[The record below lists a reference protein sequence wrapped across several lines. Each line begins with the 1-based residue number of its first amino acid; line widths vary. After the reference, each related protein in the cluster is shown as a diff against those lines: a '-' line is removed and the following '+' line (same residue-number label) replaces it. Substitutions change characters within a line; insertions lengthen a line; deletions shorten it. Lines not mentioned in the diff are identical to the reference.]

1 MLVFFKKKNDIFKVT
16 SGALAMFSDLAQ
28 YAEDRTL
35 TAPGVF
41 MNTTYSNGG
50 YIKDSGTSLAAPLV
64 TGVGGLVQEAF
75 PYLGGKQIGDI
86 LLSTANNQIVNTDGF
101 FMTWQIGY
109 NFINIFLY

>member
-1 MLVFFKKKNDIFKVT
+1 
-16 SGALAMFSDLAQ
+16 
-28 YAEDRTL
+28 
-35 TAPGVF
+35 